1 MRCPSCERNIA
12 LIRHAWDCPE
22 RKRWR
27 TAKIGSPVRG
37 QKGGI
42 DPEGRQ
48 GSDRAPGG
56 AWDLARERLA
66 KPDAER
72 SAKLDADPRT
82 WTPDPGES

>member
-12 LIRHAWDCPE
+12 LIKHAWDCPE

-27 TAKIGSPVRG
+27 DIRVRNPR
-37 QKGGI
+37 GGI

-48 GSDRAPGG
+48 GSERAPGG

-72 SAKLDADPRT
+72 SAELDNDPRT
-82 WTPDPGES
+82 YQPAEWEEDK

>member
-1 MRCPSCERNIA
+1 MRCPSCERNLA
-12 LIRHAWDCPE
+12 LIRHAWDCPM

-27 TAKIGSPVRG
+27 DAKVKGNVSRG
-37 QKGGI
+37 GVH

-48 GSDRAPGG
+48 GSERAPGG

-66 KPDAER
+66 KLDAER